1 MHIVADLHLHSKYSR
16 AVSSQMTLPVMAQ
29 FAVEKGINL
38 LSTSDWTHPL
48 WIKEIKTLL
57 EESTEG
63 LYRLKKGSE
72 AVRSV
77 HFLLSVEI
85 SSIYKQADKI
95 RRIHN
100 LVFVPSVATAEEIN
114 KELIKR
120 GANLSS
126 DGRPIVGL
134 SAKQI
139 LELILGVDDR
149 SFLIPCHVWTPH
161 FGLYGSASGFDSI
174 EEAFL
179 DLSSYV
185 YGIETGLSSDP
196 EMNWNIPELKSR
208 SILSFSDAHSPAKM
222 GREATVF
229 DLEEISYKALSEAI
243 REKSLTQDS
252 SQEKKQQTIPAQESS
267 SVRSKGGTNNRVVYT
282 IEFYPEEGKY
292 HFSGHRTCRV
302 SMGPDE
308 IRKRGEICPVC
319 KKKFTEGVFFRLQQL
334 ARANEIKR
342 ALKRSNEKGLVWYT
356 DPQKLHPPYVKLVPL
371 LEIIAESINST
382 VVSQKTRNLYL
393 ELIKKF
399 GTELNILLKTDI
411 SDIQRVG
418 GEKVAEAIMKVR
430 NGDIYI
436 QPGFDGEYGIVKIW
450 KEGEDV
456 DKDTE
461 DSSQMMLEI

>member
-29 FAVEKGINL
+29 FAFEKGINL

-48 WIKEIKTLL
+48 WMKEIKTLL
-57 EESTEG
+57 EESGEG
-63 LYRLKKGSE
+63 LYRLQKGTE
-72 AVRSV
+72 AIKNV

-85 SSIYKQADKI
+85 SSIYKQSDKI

-100 LVFVPSVATAEEIN
+100 LVFVPSVDAAEEVN

-134 SAKQI
+134 SAKEI

-149 SFLIPCHVWTPH
+149 AFLIPCHVWTPH
-161 FGLYGSASGFDSI
+161 FGLYGSISGFDSI
-174 EEAFL
+174 EEAFG

-185 YGIETGLSSDP
+185 YGVETGLSSDP
-196 EMNWNIPELKSR
+196 EMNWSISELQSR

-229 DLEEISYKALSEAI
+229 DLEEMSYRAVRDAI
-243 REKSLTQDS
+243 REKSL
-252 SQEKKQQTIPAQESS
+252 
-267 SVRSKGGTNNRVVYT
+267 RSKNHSQKEHQQIIKTQKSNTADNKLTSANRVVYT
-282 IEFYPEEGKY
+282 VEFYPEEGKY
-292 HFSGHRTCRV
+292 HFSGHRMCRV

-308 IRKRGEICPVC
+308 IRKKGESCPVC
-319 KKKFTEGVFFRLQQL
+319 RKKLTEGVFFRLQQL
-334 ARANEIKR
+334 AGNNTIQS
-342 ALKRSNEKGLVWYT
+342 LKRSNEQGLVWYT
-356 DPQKLHPPYVKLVPL
+356 HPRKLHPPYVKLVPL
-371 LEIIAESINST
+371 LEVIAEAVNST
-382 VVSQKTRNLYL
+382 VTAQKTRNLYL

-399 GTELNILLKTDI
+399 GTELEVLLKTSI

-418 GEKVAEAIMKVR
+418 GEKVAEAILKVR
-430 NGDIYI
+430 SGDIYI
-436 QPGFDGEYGIVKIW
+436 QPGFDGEYGVVKIW
-450 KEGEDV
+450 KEGEDI
-456 DKDTE
+456 DKNTE
-461 DSSQMMLEI
+461 NSSQMMLEL